1 MRFSPLPPRRAAVR
15 AEDSAGDAASA
26 AGGPAPASRAR
37 VLFVCYGNA
46 CRSQMAEGFARAYHA
61 DVIEA
66 ESAGVS
72 PLGFVPDETAAS
84 MLERDVSMKGHQSK
98 GMDAFE
104 LRSFD
109 IIVNMS
115 GFPFPSSL
123 SRAVNILEWNVDD
136 PYLGNERRY
145 RKVRDDVEK
154 RVAKL
159 AGELRV
165 DGLM

>member
-1 MRFSPLPPRRAAVR
+1 MRFSPLPVRRSDDATDSDTASG
-15 AEDSAGDAASA
+15 SAGRTSYAN
-26 AGGPAPASRAR
+26 RAR

-61 DVIEA
+61 DIMEA

-84 MLERDVSMKGHQSK
+84 MLERDVSLKNHRSK
-98 GMDAFE
+98 GLDAFD

-109 IIVNMS
+109 LIVNMS
-115 GFPFPSSL
+115 GFPFPSAL
-123 SRAVNILEWNVDD
+123 SKVVKIEDWDVED

-145 RKVRDDVEK
+145 RKVRDEIEK
-154 RVAKL
+154 RLIRL
-159 AGELRV
+159 AAQLRAEMRV
-165 DGLM
+165 S

>member
-1 MRFSPLPPRRAAVR
+1 MRFSPQLARRSEVPREEGAAR
-15 AEDSAGDAASA
+15 NAARITPSVNR
-26 AGGPAPASRAR
+26 SR

-46 CRSQMAEGFARAYHA
+46 CRSQMAEGFAKAYHA
-61 DVIEA
+61 DVMEA

-72 PLGFVPDETAAS
+72 PLGFVPDETVAS
-84 MLERDVSMKGHQSK
+84 MLERDVSLKGQESK
-98 GMDAFE
+98 GMDA
-104 LRSFD
+104 LDIRSFD
-109 IIVNMS
+109 LIVNMS

-123 SRAVNILEWNVDD
+123 NRVVEIVEWNVED

-159 AGELRV
+159 ASELRAT
-165 DGLM
+165 GQQ

>member
-1 MRFSPLPPRRAAVR
+1 MRFSSLPPRRAAAR
-15 AEDSAGDAASA
+15 TEDSAV
-26 AGGPAPASRAR
+26 GGPTPAGRAR

-61 DVIEA
+61 DVIDA

-72 PLGFVPDETAAS
+72 PLGFVPDETTAS
-84 MLERDVSMKGHQSK
+84 MLERDVSLKGHLSK

-109 IIVNMS
+109 VIVNMS
-115 GFPFPSSL
+115 GLPFPSSL
-123 SRAVNILEWNVDD
+123 SRAVTILEWNVDD
-136 PYLGNERRY
+136 PYLGNQRRY

-159 AGELRV
+159 ADSLRA
-165 DGLM
+165 DGAV

>member
-1 MRFSPLPPRRAAVR
+1 
-15 AEDSAGDAASA
+15 
-26 AGGPAPASRAR
+26 
-37 VLFVCYGNA
+37 
-46 CRSQMAEGFARAYHA
+46 MAEGFARAYHA

-84 MLERDVSMKGHQSK
+84 MLERDVSLKGHHSK

-109 IIVNMS
+109 VIVNMS
-115 GFPFPSSL
+115 GFPFPNSL
-123 SRAVNILEWNVDD
+123 SRAVTILDWNVED

-154 RVAKL
+154 RVARL
-159 AGELRV
+159 AAEFRD
-165 DGLM
+165 DGPR

>member
-1 MRFSPLPPRRAAVR
+1 
-15 AEDSAGDAASA
+15 
-26 AGGPAPASRAR
+26 
-37 VLFVCYGNA
+37 
-46 CRSQMAEGFARAYHA
+46 MAEGFARAYHA
-61 DVIEA
+61 DVMEA
-66 ESAGVS
+66 ESAGIS

-84 MLERDVSMKGHQSK
+84 MLERDVSLKGHQSK
-98 GMDAFE
+98 GMDTFE

-109 IIVNMS
+109 VIVNMS

-123 SRAVNILEWNVDD
+123 SRAMTILEWNVDD

-159 AGELRV
+159 AGSIRTGDTL
-165 DGLM
+165 

>member
-1 MRFSPLPPRRAAVR
+1 MMRFSSLPARRP
-15 AEDSAGDAASA
+15 DAATGVDAPAEPSA
-26 AGGPAPASRAR
+26 AAPYANRAR

-72 PLGFVPDETAAS
+72 PLGFIPDETAAS
-84 MLERDVSMKGHQSK
+84 MLERDVSLRNHSSK
-98 GMDAFE
+98 GLDVFD

-109 IIVNMS
+109 LIVNMS

-123 SRAVNILEWNVDD
+123 SRVVSIEEWEIED
-136 PYLGNERRY
+136 PYQGNERRY
-145 RKVRDDVEK
+145 RKVRNEIEK
-154 RVAKL
+154 RLNRL
-159 AGELRV
+159 ANQLRAEAAV
-165 DGLM
+165 

>member
-1 MRFSPLPPRRAAVR
+1 MRFSPIPARRAEAQSDEAPGIAR
-15 AEDSAGDAASA
+15 AD
-26 AGGPAPASRAR
+26 RTR

-61 DVIEA
+61 DVMEA

-72 PLGFVPDETAAS
+72 ALGFVPEETAAS
-84 MLERDVSMKGHQSK
+84 MLERDVSLKSHRSK
-98 GMDAFE
+98 GMDAFD

-109 IIVNMS
+109 LIVNMS
-115 GFPFPSSL
+115 GFPFPNSL
-123 SRAVNILEWNVDD
+123 NRAVSIVDWTVED

-159 AGELRV
+159 AAELRAN
-165 DGLM
+165 GLR

>member
-1 MRFSPLPPRRAAVR
+1 MRFSPQLARRSEVPREEGAAR
-15 AEDSAGDAASA
+15 NAARITPSVNR
-26 AGGPAPASRAR
+26 SR

-61 DVIEA
+61 DVMEA

-72 PLGFVPDETAAS
+72 PLGYVPDETVSS
-84 MLERDVSMKGHQSK
+84 MLERDVSLKGHESK
-98 GMDAFE
+98 GMDA
-104 LRSFD
+104 LDIRSFD
-109 IIVNMS
+109 LIVNMS

-123 SRAVNILEWNVDD
+123 NRVVEIVEWNVED

-159 AGELRV
+159 ASELRATSPH
-165 DGLM
+165 